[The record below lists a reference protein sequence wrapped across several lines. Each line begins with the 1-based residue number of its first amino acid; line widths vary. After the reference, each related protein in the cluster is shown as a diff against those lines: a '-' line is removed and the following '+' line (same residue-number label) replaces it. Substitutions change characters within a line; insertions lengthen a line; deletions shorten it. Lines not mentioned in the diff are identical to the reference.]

1 MLKMQKNFMSIRNP
15 KKFICMDSESKIF
28 IGFLVLEDK
37 FLACFILFWNICSS
51 QEAAKIERSCVPLC
65 PAALV
70 EKTYVITALQ

>member
-28 IGFLVLEDK
+28 IGFFVLEDK

-51 QEAAKIERSCVPLC
+51 QEAAKIERSCVPFAQL
-65 PAALV
+65 LLW
-70 EKTYVITALQ
+70 KKLT